1 MNTDGAKAVLTET
14 CYPYPFRYW
23 NAGAS
28 WMLRPLYETLQSYGN
43 IQIPLSDEFNLQA
56 LRSVLSATEKDLT
69 DAQVAAIER
78 RGYLRLEED
87 ILYPL
92 LTKAANYWAQLL
104 TPDITLRRTAPF
116 IMKRERRRWARAKVT
131 ALCPAIRRKIIRI
144 IMPARQTP
152 TAPLILLLAGIIWK
166 CCFP

>member
-1 MNTDGAKAVLTET
+1 M
-14 CYPYPFRYW
+14 
-23 NAGAS
+23 
-28 WMLRPLYETLQSYGN
+28 
-43 IQIPLSDEFNLQA
+43 
-56 LRSVLSATEKDLT
+56 T

-104 TPDITLRRTAPF
+104 TPEYYTSADGSIHYE
-116 IMKRERRRWARAKVT
+116 KGKT
-131 ALCPAIRRKIIRI
+131 ALGEGESYCIVPSYSPEIIRI
-144 IMPARQTP
+144 ITPARQTP